1 MTEHPHP
8 VGDPIRAFRTTLQRA
23 YKAEAKVRE
32 LRARIAE
39 LEQREGD
46 Q

>member
-1 MTEHPHP
+1 MTEREPHP
-8 VGDPIRAFRTTLQRA
+8 VGDPVRAFRTTLQRA
-23 YKAEAKVRE
+23 HRAEAKVRE

-39 LEQREGD
+39 LEQQET